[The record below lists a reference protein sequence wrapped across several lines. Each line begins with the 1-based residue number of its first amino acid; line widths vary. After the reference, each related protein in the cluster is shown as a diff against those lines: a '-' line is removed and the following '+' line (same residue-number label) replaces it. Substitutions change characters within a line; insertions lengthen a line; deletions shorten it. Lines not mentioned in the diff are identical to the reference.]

1 MHNVYL
7 TSSTDR
13 DHKCTRTVLPTTR
26 YHCSSTHFDPRYNDT
41 HPGSH
46 LRHDRHTLTL
56 PIPHFAKFQH
66 ALAFE
71 MREAVVA
78 NGASC

>member
-1 MHNVYL
+1 MNDGYL
-7 TSSTDR
+7 MSSTDR
-13 DHKCTRTVLPTTR
+13 DHTCTRTVLPTTR

-56 PIPHFAKFQH
+56 LLTHFAKFQH

-71 MREAVVA
+71 MRVAVVA
-78 NGASC
+78 GVASC